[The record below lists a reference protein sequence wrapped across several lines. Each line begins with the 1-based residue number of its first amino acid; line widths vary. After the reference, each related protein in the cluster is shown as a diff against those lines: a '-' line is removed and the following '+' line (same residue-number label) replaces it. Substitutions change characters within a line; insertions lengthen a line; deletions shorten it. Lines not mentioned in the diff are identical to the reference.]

1 MAHQQTK
8 SFSVSPF
15 TAVGLNWPM
24 PITTNQEL
32 LLWVLKI
39 VVNSYNL
46 VDIDIGVRAQVEE
59 MEDQSPVV
67 FPISKSA
74 LS

>member
-1 MAHQQTK
+1 
-8 SFSVSPF
+8 
-15 TAVGLNWPM
+15 M